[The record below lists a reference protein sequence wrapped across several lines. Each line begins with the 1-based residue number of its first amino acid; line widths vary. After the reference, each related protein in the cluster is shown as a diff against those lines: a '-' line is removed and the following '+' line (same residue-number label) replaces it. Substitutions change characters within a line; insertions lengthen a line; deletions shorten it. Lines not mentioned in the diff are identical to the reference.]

1 MMIALPQLN
10 QQPLIQ
16 LNEQTMRLE
25 VQISMQLGIDAQAAK
40 RKVTRFLLDEISL
53 FVTPEHPL
61 LVINNSQLVWRFP
74 LSLVMGQQGWLG
86 HLGQLDVDA
95 VTGNLL
101 VDEIMT
107 MEIKNHAL
115 TLAQNTSFSA
125 NS

>member
-1 MMIALPQLN
+1 MMIALPELN